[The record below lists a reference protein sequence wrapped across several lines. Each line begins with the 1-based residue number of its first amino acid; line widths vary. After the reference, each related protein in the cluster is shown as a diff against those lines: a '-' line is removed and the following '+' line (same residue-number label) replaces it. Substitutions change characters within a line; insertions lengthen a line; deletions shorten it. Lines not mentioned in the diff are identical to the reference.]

1 MYEIFGAIISILLA
15 AGSIIGYRT
24 RSDIRPFLTDL
35 LDLAKAGGALL
46 YDLSIVLQNVKLV
59 KKNVLPGI
67 DPTYTL
73 EFGNDVT
80 AIKSLSDLPVH
91 IKDVLA
97 QLDEL
102 SEAIPN
108 LGSILPKK

>member
-1 MYEIFGAIISILLA
+1 MYEIVGAIVSILLA

-35 LDLAKAGGALL
+35 LGLAKSGGELL
-46 YDLSIVLQNVKLV
+46 YDLSIVLQNIKLV

-73 EFGNDVT
+73 EFGNDVV
-80 AIKSLSDLPVH
+80 AVKSLSDLPVH

-97 QLDEL
+97 KIDTL
-102 SEAIPN
+102 SKTIPN
-108 LGSILPKK
+108 LGAIVPKK